1 MNEPADAG
9 FFMGRTR
16 HRIRVACPYTQAH
29 HQALM
34 PPSTLDLFNHESHGT
49 ESLGAGAFLL
59 RGFARETGE
68 QLLQA
73 VAGITA
79 QAPFRRLVTPGGHEM
94 SVAMTNCGE
103 LGWISDT
110 QGYRYS
116 RHDPG
121 SGRHWPGMPVT
132 FLELAA
138 RAAEAAGYSGFQP
151 DACLINC
158 YTPGTR
164 LTLHQDRNEHD
175 AAAPI
180 VSVSLGVPAT
190 FLWGGLQ
197 RSDATRRYRLEHGD
211 VAVWGGPSRFVFHG
225 IAQLQE
231 AWHPL
236 TQTRRINL
244 TFRKA
249 R

>member
-1 MNEPADAG
+1 
-9 FFMGRTR
+9 
-16 HRIRVACPYTQAH
+16 
-29 HQALM
+29 M
-34 PPSTLDLFNHESHGT
+34 PPSNFDLFSNDSSGT
-49 ESLGAGAFLL
+49 ENLGAGAFLL
-59 RGFARETGE
+59 RGFARTEAE
-68 QLLQA
+68 LLLRA

-79 QAPFRRLVTPGGHEM
+79 QAPFRHLLTPGGHVM

-103 LGWISDT
+103 LGWVSDE

-121 SGRHWPGMPVT
+121 NGRHWPDMPDI
-132 FLELAA
+132 FLALAA
-138 RAAEAAGYSGFQP
+138 RAAEAAGYSGFIP

-180 VSVSLGVPAT
+180 VSVSLGVPAI

-197 RSDATRRYRLEHGD
+197 RGDTTQRHRLEHGD

-225 IAQLQE
+225 IAPLQE

-236 TQTRRINL
+236 TQAQRINL